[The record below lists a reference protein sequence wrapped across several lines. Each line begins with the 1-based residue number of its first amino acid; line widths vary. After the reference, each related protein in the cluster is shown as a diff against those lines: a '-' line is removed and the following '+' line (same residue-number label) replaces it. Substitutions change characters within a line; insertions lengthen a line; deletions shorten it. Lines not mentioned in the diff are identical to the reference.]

1 MANLLSQNSSR
12 GGGNFSFSTSDDFSF
27 VNTLGSLV
35 YPPVSQVEGW
45 YYFGFASIV
54 LILIFIL
61 AIPWIKK
68 EKWASENGGKTWKYW
83 FLDPWVVGTLSL
95 FFIIISYI
103 TYGKNSILFIFL
115 WKYFPFF
122 SHLRFIGRL
131 NVVLLPGIALILAI
145 SIDFL
150 TILLKNIAA
159 YSESQGNQMRR
170 WLWLCLT
177 AFVIPAGVQIYLL
190 FFQEEDFSWS
200 DHFYH
205 FSGQEPFFAVMA
217 GLTFVFLILTSFFI
231 KKKRLPSFLWV
242 VFTILVLA
250 DMWHVSAYMWWNGTL
265 YSVEDKRRPLN
276 IVDYVF
282 KESFQQQRDPAYIED
297 SISLT
302 SRYRI
307 HYSDDWYFSRYRD
320 FYVAHDNEPEA
331 RAKLL
336 GVVDAQRIF
345 YSHSISQTVISDF
358 LNDASSKNYS
368 LEILKF
374 NGDRLEIMVDVPED
388 GYISYIDNWD
398 PDWKVY
404 VNGKDVPVEKLFSTF
419 KSVKVPRGASNIVFS
434 YEPGFFSFPSWS
446 QK

>member
-45 YYFGFASIV
+45 YYFGFASVV

-68 EKWASENGGKTWKYW
+68 EEWASENGGKTWKYW
-83 FLDPWVVGTLSL
+83 FLDPWVAGTLSL
-95 FFIIISYI
+95 FLIIVSYI

-131 NVVLLPGIALILAI
+131 NVVLLPSIALLLAI

-150 TILLKNIAA
+150 TILLKNIVTF
-159 YSESQGNQMRR
+159 SESRGNQIRR

-177 AFVIPAGVQIYLL
+177 AFAVPAGVQIYLL
-190 FFQEEDFSWS
+190 FFQKEDFSWS

-205 FSGQEPFFAVMA
+205 FSGQEPFFVIMS
-217 GLTFVFLILTSFFI
+217 GLTFVFLIITGFFI

-265 YSVEDKRRPLN
+265 YTVDDKRRPLN
-276 IVDYVF
+276 IVDRVF
-282 KESFQQQRDPAYIED
+282 KESFQQQRDPAYIEN

-358 LNDASSKNYS
+358 LTDSSSKNYS
-368 LEILKF
+368 LKILEF

-398 PDWKVY
+398 PDWKVF

-434 YEPGFFSFPSWS
+434 YEPGFFSFPSRS
-446 QK
+446 Q